1 VLADVTA
8 SPSAP
13 PAEGAPTLPTPRGPL
28 SAAVRAALLGAAP
41 TGELPAFAAAAVA
54 RLAADDGAVLT
65 DDDVQLSLH
74 MLQELHY
81 RGYDGVDDE
90 LEWDAALVTARRTLE
105 RQLERALRA
114 VTRAEVT
121 AVLDGLAF
129 PTADAA
135 GDTGAVV
142 RADDVC
148 AALLEVA
155 AADRGPG
162 LAAYLDRR
170 GTTDQV
176 REFLVHRSV
185 YHLKEADPHSWAI
198 PRLSGRAKAALVE
211 VQADEYGG
219 GRPERMHSTLFGTS
233 MRALGLDDAYGH
245 YVDDVPAL
253 TLATVTAMSTFGLN
267 RRLRGAVAGHLAAF
281 EMTSS
286 LPNRR
291 YGNALRRLGAPP
303 EALWFFDEH
312 VEADAVHEQIAGRD
326 LAGGLVEAEPQVLP
340 DVVFGAVTCLEL
352 DARWGAHLLA
362 AWHAGRTSLR
372 QPPAAITRTRLA
384 ARESGR

>member
-1 VLADVTA
+1 VLAEVTA
-8 SPSAP
+8 SADAS
-13 PAEGAPTLPTPRGPL
+13 PAGGAPASPAPRGPL
-28 SAAVRAALLGAAP
+28 STAVRAALLGAAP
-41 TGELPAFAAAAVA
+41 TGELPALATAAVA

-65 DDDVQLSLH
+65 DDDAQLSLL

-105 RQLERALRA
+105 RELERALRTL
-114 VTRAEVT
+114 TRAEVT
-121 AVLDGLAF
+121 AVLDRLAA
-129 PTADAA
+129 PCADAA
-135 GDTGAVV
+135 GAVV

-148 AALLEVA
+148 AALLDVA

-162 LAAYLDRR
+162 LAAYLDRH
-170 GTTDQV
+170 GTTDRV
-176 REFLVHRSV
+176 REFLVHRSL

-219 GRPERMHSTLFGTS
+219 GRPERMHSALFGTS
-233 MRALGLDDAYGH
+233 MHALGLDDGYGR

-253 TLATVTAMSTFGLN
+253 TIATVTAMSTFGLN

-340 DVVFGAVTCLEL
+340 DVVFGAVACLEL

-362 AWHAGRTSLR
+362 AWRAGRTSLR
-372 QPPAAITRTRLA
+372 QPLTAIT
-384 ARESGR
+384 

>member
-1 VLADVTA
+1 MLAEVTGSAGA
-8 SPSAP
+8 SPAD
-13 PAEGAPTLPTPRGPL
+13 GAPTLPAPRGPL
-28 SAAVRAALLGAAP
+28 STAVRAALLGAAP
-41 TGELPAFAAAAVA
+41 TGELPALATAAVA
-54 RLAADDGAVLT
+54 RLAADDTAVLA
-65 DDDVQLSLH
+65 DDDAQLSLL

-105 RQLERALRA
+105 RQLERVLRTL
-114 VTRAEVT
+114 TRAEVT
-121 AVLDGLAF
+121 AVLDRLAG
-129 PTADAA
+129 PAVAPDAA
-135 GDTGAVV
+135 PSAGATGGHGAVV

-148 AALLEVA
+148 AALLDVA
-155 AADRGPG
+155 AADRGAD
-162 LAAYLDRR
+162 LAAHLDRH

-176 REFLVHRSV
+176 REFLVHRSL

-219 GRPERMHSTLFGTS
+219 GRPERMHSRLFGTS
-233 MRALGLDDAYGH
+233 MHALGLDDGYGR

-253 TLATVTAMSTFGLN
+253 TIATVTAMSTFGLN

-326 LAGGLVEAEPQVLP
+326 LAGGLAEAEPQVLP
-340 DVVFGAVTCLEL
+340 DIVFGAVACLEL
-352 DARWGAHLLA
+352 DARWGAHLLE
-362 AWHAGRTSLR
+362 AWQAGRPSLR
-372 QPPAAITRTRLA
+372 QPLAAIT
-384 ARESGR
+384 